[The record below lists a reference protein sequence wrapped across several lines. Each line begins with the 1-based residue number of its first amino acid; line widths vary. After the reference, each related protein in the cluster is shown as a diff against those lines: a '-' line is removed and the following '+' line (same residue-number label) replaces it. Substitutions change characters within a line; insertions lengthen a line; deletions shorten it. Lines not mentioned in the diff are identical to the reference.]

1 MSLKCSVSKLV
12 YVSPVSYLKKAKGKN
27 TYAKQKHKR
36 DFEESVQHS
45 GAEYCNTRDE
55 KHTGCDCL
63 PIKLHTDLAQ
73 RLPGV

>member
-1 MSLKCSVSKLV
+1 MSKLV
-12 YVSPVSYLKKAKGKN
+12 YVSPVSHLKKVEGKN

-36 DFEESVQHS
+36 EFEESVQHS
-45 GAEYCNTRDE
+45 GAEYCNTRDQ

-63 PIKLHTDLAQ
+63 PIKLHTNRAE